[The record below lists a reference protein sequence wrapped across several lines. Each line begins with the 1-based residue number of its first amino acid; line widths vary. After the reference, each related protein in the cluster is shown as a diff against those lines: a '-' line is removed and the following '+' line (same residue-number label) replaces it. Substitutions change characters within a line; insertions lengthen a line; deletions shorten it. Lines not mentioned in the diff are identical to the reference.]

1 MLKPH
6 ARLLKPQDDAPES
19 GTDVIEE
26 TQTEEVENDENE
38 EEQGQETLSEE
49 SELTATIGE
58 PQEEDE
64 DHKAPGWIKELR
76 KENREKAKKLKEY
89 EAELQRLKGGQSAP
103 EPLKKPKIEDFDYD
117 SDAYEQAMD
126 KFYAAKVEQDKA
138 EAARKQAE
146 EEQQKEWQSR
156 QESYK
161 EAKGRFSAEE
171 MEDAEAE
178 VVSVLSP
185 ARQAMLLDVAD
196 DPATLVLALGKNP
209 EALRK
214 LAAIKSDGQ
223 AIKEMVKLEMNIKV
237 APKGKTPPPPER
249 TISGAGKTP
258 GGSRRTL
265 EQLREEAQSTSNYT
279 KYFAEKLRQKG

>member
-1 MLKPH
+1 MLKMH
-6 ARLLKPQDDAPES
+6 ARLMAPADDLPEG
-19 GTDVIEE
+19 GTDVVDEIED
-26 TQTEEVENDENE
+26 DE
-38 EEQGQETLSEE
+38 GQEEAQADE
-49 SELTATIGE
+49 AGDAPGEPEELTATLGE

-89 EAELQRLKGGQSAP
+89 EAELQRLKGGQSEP

-126 KFYAAKVEQDKA
+126 KFYSAKVEQDKA

-161 EAKGRFSAEE
+161 EAKGRFAAEE
-171 MEDAEAE
+171 MEEAEAE
-178 VVSVLSP
+178 VVSALSP

-265 EQLREEAQSTSNYT
+265 EQLHDEAQSTGNYE
-279 KYFAEKLRQKG
+279 KYFAEKRRQKG